1 MGLGLAAL
9 SLAVYGM
16 IGLASGQELDKSLD
30 TVELNVL
37 GKKYPQVPTEVRIQQ
52 LEKKLGS
59 QPAPGASSQY
69 RVSKIFNAQQLVVS
83 AENKKS
89 AIRLYNRGVDEA
101 NQGNTDAAMAT
112 YKQAIQIDPYLI
124 AAYNN
129 LANLQEKKHLYEDAA
144 ETYRKA
150 LSMSPQEP
158 LLHFNMAV
166 ILEKEGKVV
175 EAYDHY
181 REYVKLSP
189 SPNPQI
195 VELIRNFDAKHLA
208 NKNTP
213 DYYNLTTQESQG
225 ERLAWPDYELPVP
238 VYIHLNDP
246 GQAVFLSN
254 LYRDFDTWTQV
265 TNGKLRFREV
275 GMPYDAKILITL
287 KQGPLMAPDASIG
300 HASFNVQSLDS
311 EDPMRSLRVTI
322 VVNTGESD
330 NDLSLDNRREQV
342 AKVALHELGHAIGIW
357 GHSKDPND
365 IMYTHPIVSQLS
377 PRDINTVRRLYGIK

>member
-1 MGLGLAAL
+1 MLVL
-9 SLAVYGM
+9 SVPGM
-16 IGLASGQELDKSLD
+16 ASGQELDKSLD

-37 GKKYPQVPTEVRIQQ
+37 GKKYPQVPTEVRLQQ
-52 LEKKLGS
+52 LEKSLGS
-59 QPAPGASSQY
+59 QPAPGKSPQY
-69 RVSKIFNAQQLVVS
+69 RVSKIFSAQQLAVS

-89 AIRLYNRGVDEA
+89 AVRLYNRGVDEA

-112 YKQAIQIDPYLI
+112 YDQAIQVDPYLI

-129 LANLQEKKHLYEDAA
+129 LANLQEKKHLYDDAA
-144 ETYRKA
+144 NTYRKA

-208 NKNTP
+208 SKNTP
-213 DYYNLTTQESQG
+213 DYYSLTTQESQG

-254 LYRDFDTWTQV
+254 LYQDFDTWTQV

-275 GMPYDAKILITL
+275 GMPIDARILITL

-322 VVNTGESD
+322 VVNTGEPD

-342 AKVALHELGHAIGIW
+342 SKVALHELGHAIGIW

-365 IMYTHPIVSQLS
+365 IMYTHPIVSRLS